1 MEVGREEWLLP
12 IALVYCFGVGGLGA
26 SDWALLVSW
35 SFNLMLLGLAIMWMW
50 RGCQLSRLGPTVLG
64 SLLLGVVVLARYF
77 DLFQSLASRGLAFII
92 LGIIFVA
99 EAMFYRKMRQ
109 TRGGDA

>member
-1 MEVGREEWLLP
+1 M
-12 IALVYCFGVGGLGA
+12 
-26 SDWALLVSW
+26 D
-35 SFNLMLLGLAIMWMW
+35 
-50 RGCQLSRLGPTVLG
+50 VLG
-64 SLLLGVVVLARYF
+64 DVEIWGPDGSVVVLARYF

-109 TRGGDA
+109 AKGGGA